1 MDYHLLKWV
10 FYNNAID
17 ILHSLLIDKILVDG
31 EEMESG
37 SGTTKE
43 VAQAKAANRALKQLQ
58 SRQDSQ

>member
-1 MDYHLLKWV
+1 MSI
-10 FYNNAID
+10 YNNAID

-43 VAQAKAANRALKQLQ
+43 MAQAKAANRALKQLQ
-58 SRQDSQ
+58 SQDSQ